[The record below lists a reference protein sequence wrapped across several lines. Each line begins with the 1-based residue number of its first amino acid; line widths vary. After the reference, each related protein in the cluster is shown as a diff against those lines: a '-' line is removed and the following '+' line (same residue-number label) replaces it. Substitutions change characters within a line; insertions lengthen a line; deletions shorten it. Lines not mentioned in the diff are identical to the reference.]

1 MSTDDGLAGH
11 VELLLAAQTGRRA
24 VAPLTD
30 TDDRLMVDDGYT
42 IQAALVDRRVAGGD
56 VVVGAKL
63 GLTSK
68 AKQQAMGVDVPCYG
82 VLLDSHRL
90 AADEPVRLDE
100 LIQPR
105 AEPEIVFHLRDA
117 LAGPGVTVQDVL
129 EATGALSCG
138 LEIIDSRYDG
148 YRFTLTDL
156 VADNTSAGKFVLGAQ
171 RVDPAEIPDLSLV
184 GCLLEVDGEPVAT
197 AAGAAVLGHPA
208 AAVALL
214 ANWLGPRGR
223 ALEAGWS
230 VLSGGLTN
238 AVPLSVGTNVTA
250 TFGRLGHVSARAV

>member
-1 MSTDDGLAGH
+1 MSAADGLGAH
-11 VELLLAAQTGRRA
+11 VETLLAAEGERRA

-30 TDDRLMVDDGYT
+30 AYDCLTVEDGYE
-42 IQAALVDRRVAGGD
+42 IQAAIIDRRVAGGD

-68 AKQQAMGVDVPCYG
+68 AKQQAMGVDVPCFG
-82 VLLDSHRL
+82 VLLGSRRL
-90 AADEPVRLDE
+90 TADEPVRLNE
-100 LIQPR
+100 FIQPR

-117 LAGPGVTVQDVL
+117 LAGPGVTPQDVL
-129 EATGALSCG
+129 AATGAVSCG

-156 VADNTSAGKFVLGAQ
+156 AADNTSAGRFLLGAQ
-171 RVDPAEIPDLSLV
+171 SVDPGEIPDLSLI
-184 GCLLEVDGEPVAT
+184 GCLLEVDGGVVAT

-208 AAVALL
+208 EAVARL
-214 ANWLGPRGR
+214 ANWLGGRGG
-223 ALEAGWS
+223 ALQAGWS
-230 VLSGGLTN
+230 VFSGGLTI
-238 AVPLSVGTNVTA
+238 AVPLFAGTYVAA